1 MNKVVNLT
9 NNNVLKTSD
18 FIIISISPFNFFKK
32 DTWWNKRIFHIN
44 EIINKY
50 YSNNVYYAIRNESY
64 LDNSPFKWQIILWGN
79 NKYTNLLSF
88 KITKKILEINKH
100 KNILLVCNTL
110 LWWLYWLYFKK
121 LHWIKYIFD
130 NHNVEFLRFRRSGSF
145 FWILVRILEWLIV
158 RNSLHTIVCSNN
170 DKQTII
176 DIYTTKVPISVIEN
190 WVEINEEKIRKQ
202 VDIYKN
208 VRKSLDLTVNKKIV
222 LFFWSFEYKP
232 NIEALEIIN
241 TEIIP
246 NSNNEILFMVIWK
259 WIENFSTKNTNIKY
273 IGYVPNIEDYI
284 IWSDLVIAPLISG
297 GWTKLKIIESLWYWK
312 KVITTEIWWEW
323 IEKWDSNLIIRN
335 DWKTFGEAINENIV
349 RNSPCTQNPKYS
361 WTNKERE
368 LLSII
373 NECRSK
379 LL

>member
-1 MNKVVNLT
+1 
-9 NNNVLKTSD
+9 
-18 FIIISISPFNFFKK
+18 
-32 DTWWNKRIFHIN
+32 
-44 EIINKY
+44 
-50 YSNNVYYAIRNESY
+50 
-64 LDNSPFKWQIILWGN
+64 
-79 NKYTNLLSF
+79 
-88 KITKKILEINKH
+88 
-100 KNILLVCNTL
+100 
-110 LWWLYWLYFKK
+110 
-121 LHWIKYIFD
+121 
-130 NHNVEFLRFRRSGSF
+130 
-145 FWILVRILEWLIV
+145 
-158 RNSLHTIVCSNN
+158 
-170 DKQTII
+170 
-176 DIYTTKVPISVIEN
+176 VIEN